1 MSVIDVS
8 SEDVCRRAGPDV
20 DRHRFLC
27 RHKLRD
33 NMRRMIAEVS
43 FLNMGSG
50 QRRFALQLP
59 VLDEYSFE
67 YSHRREIT
75 CCGDAPEVGS
85 VIRQTRPEKGA
96 GGDGDGGSPLYET
109 HVDLDTIREFL
120 FDDLELPDFLRKQ
133 LRRMRIEEK
142 GGVVGVTRK
151 GPMARLHRRASVRH
165 RTMRILGQT
174 REGADVG
181 PGFSD
186 DDLRFKR
193 VATRIREISNAACIF
208 MMDVSGS
215 MGWRQKYLCR
225 AFFWLLNQF
234 VRTKYENVE
243 VAYIIHHSA
252 AREVN
257 EDQFFHTMESGGTSC
272 SSAYHLALQII
283 AKRFPVNAWNVYA
296 FHMSDGDNWGD
307 DNTIAAQ
314 MVDQLCNMC
323 NLVGYGQ
330 VSGWS
335 HSSFDEGAVAWSGLF
350 DAFQHVKA
358 NHRNMALVQ
367 IRNEEDIYPQFRQ
380 MLEGEKV
387 KGGAQ

>member
-8 SEDVCRRAGPDV
+8 VEDVGRRAGPDV

-27 RHKLRD
+27 RRELRD
-33 NMRRMIAEVS
+33 HMRKMIAEVS
-43 FLNMGSG
+43 FLTMGSNK
-50 QRRFALQLP
+50 RRFALQLP
-59 VLDEYSFE
+59 VLEEHSFE
-67 YSHRREIT
+67 YSHRREIA

-85 VIRQTRPEKGA
+85 VIRKDRSQGGA
-96 GGDGDGGSPLYET
+96 GDGGGGAPLYET

-120 FDDLELPDFLRKQ
+120 FEDLELPNFLRKQ
-133 LRRMRIEEK
+133 LRRIKVEEK
-142 GGVVGVTRK
+142 GGVVGVTRN
-151 GPMARLHRRASVRH
+151 GPMARLHRRASVRQ
-165 RTMRILGQT
+165 RNRRVQGQT

-181 PGFSD
+181 SGFVG

-193 VATRIREISNAACIF
+193 IATRVRETSNAVCIF

-243 VAYIIHHSA
+243 VVYIIHHSA
-252 AREVN
+252 AREVD

-272 SSAYHLALQII
+272 SSAYHLALEII
-283 AKRFPVNAWNVYA
+283 AERFPVNAWNVYA

-307 DNTIAAQ
+307 DNTVAAQ
-314 MVDQLCNMC
+314 MVDQLCKLC

-335 HSSFDEGAVAWSGLF
+335 HGGFDEEAVSWSGLF
-350 DAFQHVKA
+350 DAFLPVKA
-358 NHRNMALVQ
+358 KHDNMALVQ
-367 IRNEEDIYPQFRQ
+367 IRNEEDIYPQFRL

-387 KGGAQ
+387 KGGSK